1 MMVGVNL
8 EENEN
13 VLARQ
18 VLQMKSL
25 KIVFSDKVE
34 GLL

>member
-8 EENEN
+8 EENGN
-13 VLARQ
+13 VLVRQ

-25 KIVFSDKVE
+25 KIVLSDKLE
-34 GLL
+34 GLI